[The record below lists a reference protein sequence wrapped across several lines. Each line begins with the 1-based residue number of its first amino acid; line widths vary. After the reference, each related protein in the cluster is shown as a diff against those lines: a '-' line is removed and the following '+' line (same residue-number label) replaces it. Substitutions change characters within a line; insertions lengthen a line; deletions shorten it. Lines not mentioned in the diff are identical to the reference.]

1 MVKSNIFPGR
11 LNEGMFAG
19 SGGYILKP
27 EGYRG
32 EKPTVT
38 STAATTTTTTTK
50 PQEVA
55 PTTTNPQEVA
65 PQQQKQ
71 PSPPQAHIQH
81 RTLDLEI
88 KVFAAQN
95 LPLPPDHTSAKSF
108 HPYLKV
114 ELHVEAAGERHGH
127 FPEDGHA
134 CDPATAAAAA
144 AAATTTTS
152 KEKLVGDDD
161 NRGKGGGGGEYKMH
175 TKTSKEATRDPDF
188 RAERLE
194 FKGIPGVLEE
204 LSFVRFVVRD
214 DELFQ
219 RDDLAAWACVRLDRL
234 RLGYRFVRLMDAKG
248 RETEG
253 VVLIKVLKKVY

>member
-1 MVKSNIFPGR
+1 MYMEGLDSNANSKPLSR

-19 SGGYILKP
+19 SGGYIIKP

-32 EKPTVT
+32 EKLTDAT
-38 STAATTTTTTTK
+38 TATTT
-50 PQEVA
+50 A
-55 PTTTNPQEVA
+55 
-65 PQQQKQ
+65 QQQQ
-71 PSPPQAHIQH
+71 PHVQH

-88 KVFAAQN
+88 KVLAAQN
-95 LPLPPDHTSAKSF
+95 LPLPLDTISPKSF

-114 ELHVEAAGERHGH
+114 ELHVEEAGERHGH

-134 CDPATAAAAA
+134 CDPATAARHARARSTSPGA
-144 AAATTTTS
+144 RDSLVAVATGATT
-152 KEKLVGDDD
+152 DDEE
-161 NRGKGGGGGEYKMH
+161 GEYKAR
-175 TKTSKEATRDPDF
+175 TKTAKATRDPDF
-188 RAERLE
+188 KGEMLS
-194 FKGIPGVLEE
+194 FKGIPGVVEP
-204 LSFVRFVVRD
+204 LSFVRFLVRD

-253 VVLIKVLKKVY
+253 VVLVKIMKKVY

>member
-1 MVKSNIFPGR
+1 MVKSDIFPGR

-32 EKPTVT
+32 EKPTIT
-38 STAATTTTTTTK
+38 STTTTTTTT
-50 PQEVA
+50 V
-55 PTTTNPQEVA
+55 NPQEVA
-65 PQQQKQ
+65 PPQQKQ
-71 PSPPQAHIQH
+71 EPPPPQAHIQH

-134 CDPATAAAAA
+134 CDPAA

-161 NRGKGGGGGEYKMH
+161 NRGKGGGGGGEYKAH

>member
-1 MVKSNIFPGR
+1 MVKSNVFRGR

-32 EKPTVT
+32 EKPTIA
-38 STAATTTTTTTK
+38 SNTTTTTTT
-50 PQEVA
+50 A
-55 PTTTNPQEVA
+55 NPQEVA

-71 PSPPQAHIQH
+71 EPPPPPPQAHIQH

-144 AAATTTTS
+144 AAAATATTS
-152 KEKLVGDDD
+152 KEKLGGDDD
-161 NRGKGGGGGEYKMH
+161 NRGKGGGGGGGEYKAH